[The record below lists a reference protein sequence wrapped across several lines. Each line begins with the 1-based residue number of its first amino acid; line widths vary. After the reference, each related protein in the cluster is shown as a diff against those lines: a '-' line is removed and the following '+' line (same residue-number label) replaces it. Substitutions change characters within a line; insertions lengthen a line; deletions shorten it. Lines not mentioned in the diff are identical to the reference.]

1 MNEAKQKS
9 EGHFSNSQ
17 EYQWKD
23 GHFSKVN
30 KQNSGNA
37 TVSPYDNQPKLTPAQ
52 IQNRKFSILIK
63 NFSIVSDQKF
73 SDETEVLKNQLRE
86 VLEPFGEVNTISID
100 GSRKSAIIR
109 FKQIDTAGQV
119 YSYFREIDPETGRRR
134 RILGDIHPEAQI
146 VYVVPEIST

>member
-1 MNEAKQKS
+1 MKEVQLANIQKQKSQEKEKPINFKEELEKMNEAKQKS

-73 SDETEVLKNQLRE
+73 SDETEVLKN
-86 VLEPFGEVNTISID
+86 
-100 GSRKSAIIR
+100 
-109 FKQIDTAGQV
+109 
-119 YSYFREIDPETGRRR
+119 
-134 RILGDIHPEAQI
+134 
-146 VYVVPEIST
+146 